1 MMEVH
6 KQRKWCKVMT
16 INTFLDKYAHYN
28 VSYDVK
34 DKIMFVRKK
43 IPMNKF
49 LEFKKDLNS
58 INVKVEDL
66 RVIS

>member
-1 MMEVH
+1 MEVH
-6 KQRKWCKVMT
+6 KQRKRCKTMT
-16 INTFLDKYAHYN
+16 ISTFLDKYAHYN

-34 DKIMFVRKK
+34 DKIIFVRKK
-43 IPMNKF
+43 IPTNKF